1 MKKMRFALLGLLF
14 VLASTA
20 LPAQFLIGPSIAG
33 GLTYSKNFLTPDT
46 SQYYI
51 SNAPSIYANGG
62 LDLLYQFDDNIRVQ
76 VGLGYTYKRFN
87 LQAPEDRTGLSFTNI
102 TRNATAISVPMTL
115 HYRIPITEDKTYF
128 NVIVGHSLDFTR
140 EDSSLIKSST
150 TAIDS
155 GGTWTLHEYNNI
167 KRINPTVLL
176 GLGADLK
183 FENGNILN
191 ISGVWGIGTGRI
203 FDGKIQ
209 EWNVLNQDY
218 DPADPNRPVPEEFPE
233 HFFEWAL
240 RGSSVSIRASYWF
253 DLSKKE
259 EKADAAPG
267 ATESS
272 EESKGV
278 KEKKEK
284 APKEEKVPKEKKIKS
299 TEPDGL

>member
-14 VLASTA
+14 VLAGTA

-33 GLTYSKNFLTPDT
+33 GMTYSKNFLTPDT

-76 VGLGYTYKRFN
+76 VGIGYTYKRFN

-102 TRNATAISVPMTL
+102 TRNATAISIPMTL
-115 HYRIPITEDKTYF
+115 HYRIPIKEDRSYLNF
-128 NVIVGHSLDFTR
+128 IVGHSLDMTR
-140 EDSSLIKSST
+140 EDSTLIKSSIT
-150 TAIDS
+150 PVDS
-155 GGTWTLHEYNNI
+155 GSTWTRHEYNNL
-167 KRINPTVLL
+167 KRMVPTVLL
-176 GLGADLK
+176 GVGGDLK
-183 FENGNILN
+183 FANGNILN
-191 ISGVWGIGTGRI
+191 LSAVWGIGTGRI
-203 FDGKIQ
+203 FDGSIQ

-267 ATESS
+267 ETSTEST
-272 EESKGV
+272 G

-284 APKEEKVPKEKKIKS
+284 APKEKKEKKS
-299 TEPDGL
+299 DEGDSEE